1 MQNNIVT
8 LMQIENRMNT
18 TAITFR
24 AEPDFIVAL
33 RDYAAK
39 CGLSVNRALREILAP
54 AIGFTKPRT
63 ASVPRNNLARFSG
76 CLDKES
82 CQELRRAQA
91 AFSIIDKDLWK

>member
-1 MQNNIVT
+1 
-8 LMQIENRMNT
+8 MNT

-39 CGLSVNRALREILAP
+39 CGLSVNRALHELIAP
-54 AIGFTKPRT
+54 KIGFAKPHGVS
-63 ASVPRNNLARFSG
+63 AQRNNLARFSG

-82 CQELRRAQA
+82 CQELRKAQA
-91 AFSIIDKDLWK
+91 SFSKIDKDLWK